1 MDSRVPSRSSLASG
15 FNPILHSLR
24 GCAACAVVLFHW
36 EQHFPAAGLWLQQFF
51 PADTVLDPT
60 SYIGFGWM
68 GVPLFFI
75 LSGWL
80 LGSQVVANEPSPQ
93 FLRRF
98 WLRRFLRIYPAV
110 WAELLVLLL
119 VAGAIPGLITQ
130 AGYDTLP
137 FQFLL
142 WVNLPPVMVE
152 PLNLV
157 WWTLPVELGFY
168 LILPLLGLISRSVD
182 WRVMLLSAL
191 LITLSWRS
199 WVFLGANVD
208 NYMVT
213 LPVLDSLIGVLF
225 TFMLGFS
232 MNFLPG
238 VLSIWARRRLFWCG
252 AVLLLGLMQWQLSL
266 NEVYWSGHWILVVW
280 TPMVALAIALLVF
293 SLREPTWEW
302 RWLGSTMLVWLGHVS
317 FGIYLWHFQVMRAL
331 VLLWPELWST
341 PLMSLLALVISL
353 PATLALAALSYYCVE
368 RPLMAWGKHRFK
380 TTSVKPSIE

>member
-1 MDSRVPSRSSLASG
+1 MPHRVSSRSPLLLS
-15 FNPILHSLR
+15 FNPVLHSLR

-36 EQHFPAAGLWLQQFF
+36 EQHFPAAGQWIQQFF

-60 SYIGFGWM
+60 TYIGFGWM

-80 LGSQVVANEPSPQ
+80 LGAQVIAGSLSPQ

-142 WVNLPPVMVE
+142 WVNLPPVMAQ
-152 PLNLV
+152 PLNGV

-168 LILPLLGLISRSVD
+168 LILPLLGLVSRWVD

-199 WVFLGANVD
+199 WIFLSANVD
-208 NYMVT
+208 SYVVT

-232 MNFLPG
+232 MNFLPT
-238 VLSIWARRRLFWCG
+238 VLSIRARRRLFWCG
-252 AVLLLGLMQWQLSL
+252 AVLLVGLMQWQLSL
-266 NEVYWSGHWILVVW
+266 NQVYWTGHWILVVW
-280 TPMVALAIALLVF
+280 PPMVALAIALLVF
-293 SLREPTWEW
+293 SFREPTWEW
-302 RWLGSTMLVWLGHVS
+302 QWLGSKVLVWLGHVS

-341 PLMSLLALVISL
+341 PSMSLLALAISL

-380 TTSVKPSIE
+380 TVGGEPSIK

>member
-1 MDSRVPSRSSLASG
+1 MPPALTN
-15 FNPILHSLR
+15 FNPFLHSLR
-24 GCAACAVVLFHW
+24 GCAALAVLLFHW
-36 EQHFPAAGLWLQQFF
+36 EQHFPATGQWIQQFF

-60 SYIGFGWM
+60 TYIGFGWM

-80 LGSQVVANEPSPQ
+80 LGAQVIAGSLSPQ

-142 WVNLPPVMVE
+142 WVNLPPVMVQ

-157 WWTLPVELGFY
+157 WWTLPVELSFY
-168 LILPLLGLISRSVD
+168 LILPLLGLMSRLVD

-199 WVFLGANVD
+199 WIFLSANVD
-208 NYMVT
+208 SYVLT

-232 MNFLPG
+232 MNFLPT
-238 VLSIWARRRLFWCG
+238 VLSIRARRRLFWCS

-266 NEVYWSGHWILVVW
+266 NPVYWTGHWILVVW
-280 TPMVALAIALLVF
+280 PPMVALAIALLVF
-293 SLREPTWEW
+293 SLREPTREW
-302 RWLGSTMLVWLGHVS
+302 QWLGSKVLVWLGHVS

-341 PLMSLLALVISL
+341 PSMSLLALAISL
-353 PATLALAALSYYCVE
+353 PVTLALAAISYYCVE

-380 TTSVKPSIE
+380 TVGGEPSIK

>member
-1 MDSRVPSRSSLASG
+1 M
-15 FNPILHSLR
+15 
-24 GCAACAVVLFHW
+24 
-36 EQHFPAAGLWLQQFF
+36 
-51 PADTVLDPT
+51 
-60 SYIGFGWM
+60 
-68 GVPLFFI
+68 
-75 LSGWL
+75 
-80 LGSQVVANEPSPQ
+80 
-93 FLRRF
+93 
-98 WLRRFLRIYPAV
+98 
-110 WAELLVLLL
+110 
-119 VAGAIPGLITQ
+119 
-130 AGYDTLP
+130 LP

-168 LILPLLGLISRSVD
+168 LILPLLGLISRTVD

-199 WVFLGANVD
+199 WVFLSANVD
-208 NYMVT
+208 TYLVT

-252 AVLLLGLMQWQLSL
+252 AALLLGLMQWQLSL
-266 NEVYWSGHWILVVW
+266 NEVYWTGHWILVVW
-280 TPMVALAIALLVF
+280 TPMVAFAIALLVF

-302 RWLGSTMLVWLGHVS
+302 RWLGSKALVWLGHVS

-341 PLMSLLALVISL
+341 PSMSLLALVISL
-353 PATLALAALSYYCVE
+353 PVTLALAALSYYSIE
-368 RPLMAWGKHRFK
+368 RPIMAWGKRRFK
-380 TTSVKPSIE
+380 TASAGPTVE